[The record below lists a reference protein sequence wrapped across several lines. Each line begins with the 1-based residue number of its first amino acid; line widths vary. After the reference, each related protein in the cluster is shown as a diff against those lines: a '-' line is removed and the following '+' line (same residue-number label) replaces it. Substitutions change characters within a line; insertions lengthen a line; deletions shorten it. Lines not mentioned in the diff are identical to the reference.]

1 MTNKNQ
7 KTEFVATI
15 KVIRSSVREAR
26 KLYDFGTIKGDKI
39 TLSRIVS
46 KISQNVLRTEDI
58 VS

>member
-7 KTEFVATI
+7 KTEFVAAI

-26 KLYDFGTIKGDKI
+26 KLCDFGTIKGDKI

-46 KISQNVLRTEDI
+46 KISQNVLRAEDI